1 MTATYE
7 LIGNK
12 YKTLGFNNI
21 ANTLRELIEFAE
33 SQELS
38 FLQFAELIAT
48 KEIERRNENRK
59 KLYLKKAKFPAI
71 KTLEEFDFSYQTTI
85 KKKQIISL
93 LDFTWIDNRDNLVFY
108 GPSGIGKSHLGIALG
123 VKAIEKGY
131 KVLFINSNNLMEE
144 LDLAGMKNLLKQKI
158 KSFCKYDLLI
168 FDEMG
173 YLPWQKKSVFNFFQL
188 INSLYEHRSVII
200 TTNKPFSEWG
210 EFFIDETAATAIID
224 RIIHHC
230 HIFPMSGESYRLKMQ
245 LDKQKDGG
253 NL

>member
-1 MTATYE
+1 MPTYE
-7 LIGNK
+7 LITNK
-12 YKTLGFNNI
+12 FKALGFNNI
-21 ANTLRELIEFAE
+21 AKYLKDLIELAE
-33 SQELS
+33 GQELS
-38 FLQFAELIAT
+38 FLQFADIISE
-48 KEIERRNENRK
+48 KEIETRNENRK
-59 KLYLKKAKFPAI
+59 RLYLKKARFPDI

-85 KKKQIISL
+85 KKKQVMAL
-93 LDFTWIDNRDNLVFY
+93 LDFNWIDNRENLVFF

-123 VKAIEKGY
+123 VKAINKGY
-131 KVLFINSNNLMEE
+131 KVLFTSSKNLMEE

-173 YLPWQKKSVFNFFQL
+173 YLPWQKTSVFNFFQL

-200 TTNKPFSEWG
+200 TANKSFSEWG
-210 EFFIDETAATAIID
+210 EFFADETAATAIID

-230 HIFPMSGESYRLKMQ
+230 HIFPMSGESYRLKIQ
-245 LDKQKDGG
+245 LDKQNNRG